1 MDKASKHISKNN
13 EAKIV
18 MNSYFNSVASRY
30 RNSIDKAEHTLFPQF
45 LENSQLTLMEE
56 WRG

>member
-1 MDKASKHISKNN
+1 MGLRVNSRFEIKVSAIEKKNLYAN
-13 EAKIV
+13 YIAKESDLYETIA
-18 MNSYFNSVASRY
+18 YCIA
-30 RNSIDKAEHTLFPQF
+30 AQL